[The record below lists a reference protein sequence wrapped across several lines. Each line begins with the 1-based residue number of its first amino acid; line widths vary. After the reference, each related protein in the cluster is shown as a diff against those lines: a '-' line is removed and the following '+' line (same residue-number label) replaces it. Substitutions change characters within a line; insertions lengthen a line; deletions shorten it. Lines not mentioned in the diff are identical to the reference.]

1 MLFYNPYQIRLIV
14 RKLRLKHIKTNT
26 MKLIIAGIAMLG
38 VIIGGVLYF
47 VPSTQ
52 VIVPERVVEVE
63 KIVEIQSL
71 DKRIAEAQEKAKA
84 DIEARAVEA
93 YNALYDAEMTKVA
106 DSVKEEYIAEI
117 EATIKN
123 PDY

>member
-1 MLFYNPYQIRLIV
+1 
-14 RKLRLKHIKTNT
+14 
-26 MKLIIAGIAMLG
+26 MKSIAIGVIALG

-52 VIVPERVVEVE
+52 TIVPERVKEVE
-63 KIVEIQSL
+63 KIVEVQTL
-71 DKRIAEAQEKAKA
+71 DKRIKEAQEQAKA

-117 EATIKN
+117 EATISADS
-123 PDY
+123 PY